1 MPPQVD
7 FHPLAADE
15 AVAARQW
22 YFEINESLA
31 EASEVELDRAI
42 ERVVASPR
50 RWAQHLHGTQPFLL
64 HRFPYLIVYRLVDD
78 QIQLIAVQHAKR
90 RPGYW
95 RSRTESD

>member
-15 AVAARQW
+15 AVAARLW

-31 EASEVELDRAI
+31 EAFNVELDRAV
-42 ERVVASPR
+42 ERVATSPH
-50 RWAQHLHGTQPFLL
+50 RWAQHLHGTQAFLL
-64 HRFPYLIVYRLVDD
+64 HRFPYFIVYRLVDK
-78 QIQLIAVQHAKR
+78 QIQVIAVQHAKR

-95 RSRTESD
+95 RSRIESD